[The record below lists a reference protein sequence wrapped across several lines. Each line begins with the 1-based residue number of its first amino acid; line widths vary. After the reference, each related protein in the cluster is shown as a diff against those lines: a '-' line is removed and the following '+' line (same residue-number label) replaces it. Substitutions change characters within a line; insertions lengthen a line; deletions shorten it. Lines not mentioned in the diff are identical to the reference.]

1 MLSVTGKLTTLFAQ
15 VIQNEVVKGTVN
27 DIEDLGSNLSRNIW
41 QKIILIQVTPTFISI
56 CIYSSTN
63 VAASN
68 AATLVLHCECCI
80 VLQRRD
86 CSYCQ

>member
-1 MLSVTGKLTTLFAQ
+1 MGIVGKVMSTYDMLTPP
-15 VIQNEVVKGTVN
+15 
-27 DIEDLGSNLSRNIW
+27 
-41 QKIILIQVTPTFISI
+41 TPTFISV